1 MLALLRPFLV
11 LLALALPAL
20 AEEPPATALPPSIW
34 GIGVGYSPE
43 YFHWHETESYL
54 WWRPNSTR
62 EIQGNSYR
70 FLTEYGFRHRFHVDL
85 ECQPD
90 PRIRLDARV
99 TYLAAAVHYDG
110 GLQPTSASASTWL
123 RDSTIIDGQT
133 YYKYASEPLT
143 SVTGYK
149 GWQFDATAHGEIP
162 LRPQL
167 FLDASLGWSYRSVK
181 RMLDYDGSGS
191 SAGGYDETWSLS
203 WTEIGIGPEI
213 RRRAWKT
220 SLREICLVPI
230 SAKEDVD
237 LTTEQFTLFPVANN
251 GWRTELSVEWNFGL
265 RMALSYEQRDFS
277 ESPSVS
283 VYSQPA
289 SVERVGRLDISWFF

>member
-1 MLALLRPFLV
+1 MLAFLRPFLI

-20 AEEPPATALPPSIW
+20 AEEPATAPSPSIW

-43 YFHWHETESYL
+43 YFHWHETETYR
-54 WWRPNSTR
+54 WWKPNSDE

-70 FLTEYGFRHRFHVDL
+70 FLTEFGVRHRFHVDL

-90 PRIRLDARV
+90 PKIRLDARV
-99 TYLAAAVHYDG
+99 TYLAAAVYYDG
-110 GLQPTSASASTWL
+110 GLQPTSASASTWP

-167 FLDASLGWSYRSVK
+167 FLDASLGWSYRSIK
-181 RMLDYDGSGS
+181 RMIDYDGSGS
-191 SAGGYDETWSLS
+191 SGSGYDETWTLN
-203 WTEIGIGPEI
+203 WTEIGIGPGV
-213 RRRAWKT
+213 RRRTWKA
-220 SLREICLVPI
+220 SLREICLIPI

-237 LTTEQFTLFPVANN
+237 LTAKQFTLSPAANN
-251 GWRTELSVEWNFGL
+251 GWRTELNVEWNFGL

-283 VYSQPA
+283 TYSQPA
-289 SVERVGRLDISWFF
+289 SVERVGRLDASWFF